1 MITTFGGGV
10 GAGKFLDG
18 LHTSLKNN
26 SLNLNIVVNT
36 ADDIDIFGVRVSP
49 DIDSILYRLSGIS
62 DKKRGWGI
70 KGDTYKFLNSQPKE
84 NRWFNLGDKDLERN
98 LIKQALIDKG
108 FSLQKVVEK
117 QSKKLGI
124 KKTKI
129 IPMTNDIVETYI
141 VSNGK
146 KMHFQEFLIKYKMR
160 PKVDKI
166 LFKNIKQSKPSVGL
180 IEQIRNSKI
189 LIFCP
194 SNPIISINPI
204 LTVPGI
210 KSAIVASNAMKIAI
224 SPIVNDKAFQGPVL
238 KLMQVKKL
246 KPTVVGVA
254 EFYKGIVNYL
264 MIDEFDKKYIGKI
277 SETGIKPIV
286 RNIKMRNKTISK
298 AMSKSILD
306 LIE

>member
-180 IEQIRNSKI
+180 IEQILNSKI

>member
-62 DKKRGWGI
+62 DKNRGWGI

-98 LIKQALIDKG
+98 LIKQALVDKG

-180 IEQIRNSKI
+180 IEQILNSKI

-210 KSAIVASNAMKIAI
+210 KNAIVASNAMKIAI

-246 KPTVVGVA
+246 KPSVVGVA

>member
-62 DKKRGWGI
+62 DKNRGWGI

-98 LIKQALIDKG
+98 LIKQALVDKG

-180 IEQIRNSKI
+180 IEQILNSKI

-210 KSAIVASNAMKIAI
+210 KNAIVASNAMKIAI